1 MLSDRAARRLARIKH
16 AQASHAQA
24 RGREATLADLA
35 QATGI
40 EHAQVASLLPAGRR
54 PRGLHEPPGGA
65 DGEHGSLDERLSG
78 PRAEDEFERGPT
90 HIAAA
95 RIGPMLSRLSSAS
108 ARSCCRHFGLHGRE

>member
-1 MLSDRAARRLARIKH
+1 M
-16 AQASHAQA
+16 
-24 RGREATLADLA
+24 
-35 QATGI
+35 
-40 EHAQVASLLPAGRR
+40 ASLLPAGRR

-95 RIGPMLSRLSSAS
+95 RIGPKLSRLSE
-108 ARSCCRHFGLHGRE
+108 RERTVVCRHFGLHGRE